1 MINLIICGAAGRM
14 GQAICEAVK
23 DSQDFVISAAVEG
36 HGHPLIGKP
45 LCEKM
50 PLVADDLLLVLQ
62 SGDVVVEFSTPEATA
77 ANATK
82 AAVMKKP
89 MVIGTTGLDRKHR
102 DLFAEM
108 SKDIPMVVSS
118 NMSIGVNL
126 LYKLAY
132 AAAKK
137 LPKSFDVE
145 IIEAHHKHKKDAP
158 SGTAVK
164 ILEEIQKARG
174 GEPVFMRHGSE
185 QSRQDGEIGVYSVRG
200 GDIVGEHSVIY
211 AGPGERLEV
220 VHRAQSRRVF
230 AEGALL
236 AARFIIKAK
245 PGLYDMQDVLGL
257 KT

>member
-23 DSQDFVISAAVEG
+23 DTKDFAISAAVES
-36 HGHPLIGKP
+36 HGHPLVGKP
-45 LCEKM
+45 LGDRL
-50 PLVADDLLLVLQ
+50 PNVFDDLLLVLQ
-62 SGDVVVEFSTPEATA
+62 SGDVVIEFSTPEATA

-82 AAVMKKP
+82 AAIMKKP
-89 MVIGTTGLDRKHR
+89 MVIGTTGLDQKHQEM
-102 DLFAEM
+102 FAEM
-108 SKDIPMVVSS
+108 AREIPLVVSS

-126 LYKLAY
+126 LYKLTY

-137 LPKSFDVE
+137 LPRTFDVE
-145 IIEAHHKHKKDAP
+145 IVEAHHKHKKDAP

-164 ILEEIQKARG
+164 ILEEVQKTRG
-174 GEPVFMRHGSE
+174 GEAVFMRHGTE
-185 QSRQDGEIGVYSVRG
+185 QLRQQGEIGVYSVRG
-200 GDIVGEHSVIY
+200 GDIVGDHSVLF
-211 AGPGERLEV
+211 AGPGELLEL

-236 AARFIIKAK
+236 AAKFIVKSK

-257 KT
+257 KG

>member
-14 GQAICEAVK
+14 GQAICEAAK
-23 DSQDFVISAAVEG
+23 DSKDFAIAAAVES

-45 LCEKM
+45 LCEKL
-50 PLVADDLLLVLQ
+50 PVVAEDLLLVLQ
-62 SGDVVVEFSTPEATA
+62 SGDVVIDFSTPEATA
-77 ANATK
+77 ANAAK

-89 MVIGTTGLDRKHR
+89 MVIGTTGLDQKHK

-108 SKDIPMVVSS
+108 AKDIPMVVSS

-137 LPKSFDVE
+137 LPKTFDAD
-145 IIEAHHKHKKDAP
+145 ISEAHHRHKKDAP

-164 ILEEIQKARG
+164 ILEEVQRARG
-174 GEPVFMRHGSE
+174 GKPVY
-185 QSRQDGEIGVYSVRG
+185 QRQTSDQARGDDEIGLVSIRA
-200 GDIVGEHSVIY
+200 GDIVGEHSVIF
-211 AGPGERLEV
+211 AGPGERLELT
-220 VHRAQSRRVF
+220 HRAHSRRVF

-236 AARFIIKAK
+236 AAKFAVKAK

-257 KT
+257 